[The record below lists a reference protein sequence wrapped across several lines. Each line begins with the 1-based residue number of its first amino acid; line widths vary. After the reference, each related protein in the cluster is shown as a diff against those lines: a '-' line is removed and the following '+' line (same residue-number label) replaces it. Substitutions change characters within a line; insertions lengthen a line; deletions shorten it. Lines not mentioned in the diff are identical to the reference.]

1 MSVHFSLLKA
11 TKKNPFLQNNDLY
24 DLFYQ
29 ILPLFSFN
37 VSCQQ
42 KEPFAHNSLESTNC
56 AVMTAPLGA
65 LRSGVRV
72 FAPPGPPGII
82 DHSSLTLVVSTTLP
96 MTARSPQSSP
106 AHAAETPPVGATTTL
121 YSQQGEGRLSTAPD
135 LIFGPSHVF
144 ITGYSHN
151 IKTVCLPRRA
161 ESLYFLR

>member
-56 AVMTAPLGA
+56 AVMTAPLGP
-65 LRSGVRV
+65 LGFGVRV
-72 FAPPGPPGII
+72 FALPGII

-96 MTARSPQSSP
+96 TTARSPQSSP

-135 LIFGPSHVF
+135 IIFGPSHVF

-151 IKTVCLPRRA
+151 IKTVCLPRRT